1 MATKVGKRIVDE
13 LSEKSFASAEART
26 AVANRLLERMGVEH
40 SKRVG
45 YELGTLTDAVNEQ
58 LQRAETALRSL
69 GFGCSGGVRID
80 DDPAPLI
87 TEWLVFDR
95 WEREWR
101 LLLVDREC
109 NVAIDEFGNS
119 MGGNLSVVP
128 LLETSRQG
136 RLAAAAKL
144 PDLLAVLTKRA
155 EKELAAVTAAVEGIE
170 AFNDAMEQVQ

>member
-1 MATKVGKRIVDE
+1 
-13 LSEKSFASAEART
+13 
-26 AVANRLLERMGVEH
+26 
-40 SKRVG
+40 
-45 YELGTLTDAVNEQ
+45 
-58 LQRAETALRSL
+58 
-69 GFGCSGGVRID
+69 
-80 DDPAPLI
+80 
-87 TEWLVFDR
+87 
-95 WEREWR
+95 
-101 LLLVDREC
+101 
-109 NVAIDEFGNS
+109 